1 LFVEEKIR
9 TRLEELAKAE
19 RETELQLM
27 AIRTVQAELRA
38 LLAPVMSGDPLGD
51 EEAA

>member
-1 LFVEEKIR
+1 MEEKIKAR
-9 TRLEELAKAE
+9 IAELEKAE

-38 LLAPVMSGDPLGD
+38 LLAAPVITGDPLD
-51 EEAA
+51 